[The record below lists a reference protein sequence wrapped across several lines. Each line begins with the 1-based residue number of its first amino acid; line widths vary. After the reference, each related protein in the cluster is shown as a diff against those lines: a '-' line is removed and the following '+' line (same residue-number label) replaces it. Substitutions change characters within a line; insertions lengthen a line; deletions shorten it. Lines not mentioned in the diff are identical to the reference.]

1 MIHRIGVLTL
11 CLVVAAVTGR
21 ATAQVATT
29 PASAQT
35 SAQTSAQVSTQTST
49 AATSL
54 DGWYLRTNL
63 GFAVAPGLTVNAR
76 DNDWGT
82 RCDKLSNPGLAE
94 TRPDECASAP
104 PPAEWTHEVGSGNGV
119 QSVVALGYTWHG
131 LRFEGEYLYRTTTY
145 SRGEGESQ
153 ILDAVIQEK
162 QQQELEIVDG
172 GLEDLLSHSVSAN
185 VYYEIK
191 SNSPY
196 TPYFGVG
203 VGLAATSLD
212 YYGRFKRNDDPAAI
226 STFLHP
232 ERKARL
238 AGTTTIGRHKMNDL
252 LAAYQAVVGVDY
264 ALSDNLGIGAKVRWS
279 RFSEFDDEEP
289 WTQLRSHASS
299 VGRGFDVMYGIST
312 DELSMIGASPNMM
325 YSF

>member
-1 MIHRIGVLTL
+1 MKLGITTLAL
-11 CLVVAAVTGR
+11 CLAVAFSTGQ
-21 ATAQVATT
+21 ATAQVSAQTFT
-29 PASAQT
+29 SASAQD
-35 SAQTSAQVSTQTST
+35 S
-49 AATSL
+49 
-54 DGWYLRTNL
+54 WYLRTNL
-63 GFAVAPGLTVNAR
+63 GFAVAPGLTLDVR

-104 PPAEWTHEVGSGNGV
+104 PPAEWTHDVGRGNGV
-119 QSVVALGYTWHG
+119 QSVLALGYTWND

-145 SRGEGESQ
+145 KRGEGESQ
-153 ILDAVIQEK
+153 ILDAVTQEK
-162 QQQELEIVDG
+162 QQQEIEIIDG
-172 GLEDLLSHSVSAN
+172 GLEDLLSHSVFAN
-185 VYYEIK
+185 VYYEFK

-196 TPYFGVG
+196 TPYIGVG
-203 VGLAATSLD
+203 VGLSSTSLD

-226 STFLHP
+226 TTFLHP

-264 ALSDNLGIGAKVRWS
+264 ALSDNLGIGAKVRWAK
-279 RFSEFDDEEP
+279 FSEFDDEEP
-289 WTQLRSHASS
+289 WTQLRSHAPS
-299 VGRGFDVMYGIST
+299 VGRGFDVLYNVNT
-312 DELSMIGASPNMM
+312 DELSMIGASLNMM

>member
-1 MIHRIGVLTL
+1 MIHRIGILTL
-11 CLVVAAVTGR
+11 CLVVAAVSGR
-21 ATAQVATT
+21 ASAQATT
-29 PASAQT
+29 TVSAQT
-35 SAQTSAQVSTQTST
+35 STSASGQ
-49 AATSL
+49 

-104 PPAEWTHEVGSGNGV
+104 PPAEWTHEVGAGDGV
-119 QSVVALGYTWHG
+119 QSVLALGYTWNS

-145 SRGEGESQ
+145 TRGEGDRSDPGCRDPGKAAAGTRNHRRRIGRSAFAQ
-153 ILDAVIQEK
+153 CF
-162 QQQELEIVDG
+162 
-172 GLEDLLSHSVSAN
+172 AN
-185 VYYEIK
+185 VYYEFK

-196 TPYFGVG
+196 TPYIGVG
-203 VGLAATSLD
+203 VGLSSTSLD

-264 ALSDNLGIGAKVRWS
+264 ALSDNVGIGAKVRWS
-279 RFSEFDDEEP
+279 KFSEFDDEEM

-312 DELSMIGASPNMM
+312 DELSMVGVSLNMM

>member
-1 MIHRIGVLTL
+1 MIHRIGILTL
-11 CLVVAAVTGR
+11 CLAVAAVTGQ
-21 ATAQVATT
+21 T
-29 PASAQT
+29 SAQT
-35 SAQTSAQVSTQTST
+35 SAQTSTSASTQ
-49 AATSL
+49 

-104 PPAEWTHEVGSGNGV
+104 PPAEWTHEVGTGDGM
-119 QSVVALGYTWHG
+119 QSVLALGYTWKG

-145 SRGEGESQ
+145 TRGEGESQ
-153 ILDAVIQEK
+153 VLDAVTQEK
-162 QQQELEIVDG
+162 QQQEIEIIDG
-172 GLEDLLSHSVSAN
+172 GLEDLLAHSVFAN
-185 VYYEIK
+185 VYYEFK

-196 TPYFGVG
+196 TPYFGIG
-203 VGLAATSLD
+203 AGLSSTSLD

-226 STFLHP
+226 TTFLHP

-238 AGTTTIGRHKMNDL
+238 AGTTTVGRHKMNDL

-279 RFSEFDDEEP
+279 KFSEFDDEKL

-299 VGRGFDVMYGIST
+299 VGRGFDVIYGIST
-312 DELSMIGASPNMM
+312 NELSMIGASLNMM

>member
-1 MIHRIGVLTL
+1 MIHRIGILTL
-11 CLVVAAVTGR
+11 CLAVAAVTGR
-21 ATAQVATT
+21 ATAQV
-29 PASAQT
+29 SAQT
-35 SAQTSAQVSTQTST
+35 AASASTQ
-49 AATSL
+49 

-104 PPAEWTHEVGSGNGV
+104 PPAEWTHEVGAGDGM
-119 QSVVALGYTWHG
+119 QSVLALGYTWKG

-145 SRGEGESQ
+145 TRGEGESQ
-153 ILDAVIQEK
+153 VLDAVTQEK
-162 QQQELEIVDG
+162 QQQEIEIIDG
-172 GLEDLLSHSVSAN
+172 GLEDLLAHSVFAN
-185 VYYEIK
+185 VYYEFK

-203 VGLAATSLD
+203 VGLSITSLD

-226 STFLHP
+226 TTFLHP

-238 AGTTTIGRHKMNDL
+238 AGTTTVGRHKMNDL

-279 RFSEFDDEEP
+279 KFSEFDDEEQ

-299 VGRGFDVMYGIST
+299 VGRGFDVIYGIST
-312 DELSMIGASPNMM
+312 NELSMIGASLNMM

>member
-21 ATAQVATT
+21 AE
-29 PASAQT
+29 AQT
-35 SAQTSAQVSTQTST
+35 SAQPPAQTST
-49 AATSL
+49 SASAQ

-63 GFAVAPGLTVNAR
+63 GFAVAPGLTVHAR

-82 RCDKLSNPGLAE
+82 KCDKLSNPGLAE
-94 TRPDECASAP
+94 TTAEECASAP
-104 PPAEWTHEVGSGNGV
+104 PITGWTHEVGAGDGV
-119 QSVVALGYTWHG
+119 QSVLALGYTWNS

-145 SRGEGESQ
+145 TRGEGESE
-153 ILDAVIQEK
+153 ILDVVTQQKQRQEI
-162 QQQELEIVDG
+162 EIIDG
-172 GLEDLLSHSVSAN
+172 GLEDLLSHSVFAN

-191 SNSPY
+191 NNSPY
-196 TPYFGVG
+196 TPYVGVG
-203 VGLAATSLD
+203 VGLSATSLD

-226 STFLHP
+226 ATFLHP

-238 AGTTTIGRHKMNDL
+238 AGTTTIGRSKLNDI

-264 ALSDNLGIGAKVRWS
+264 AINDKLGIGAKVRWS
-279 RFSEFDDEEP
+279 RFSEFDDEEL

-299 VGRGFDVMYGIST
+299 VGRGFDVIYGIST
-312 DELSMIGASPNMM
+312 DELSMVGASLNMM

>member
-1 MIHRIGVLTL
+1 MDRIKIHGIGILSL
-11 CLVVAAVTGR
+11 CLAVAIVTGR
-21 ATAQVATT
+21 ANAQV
-29 PASAQT
+29 SAQT
-35 SAQTSAQVSTQTST
+35 ATSASTQ
-49 AATSL
+49 

-104 PPAEWTHEVGSGNGV
+104 PPAEWTHEVGAGDGM
-119 QSVVALGYTWHG
+119 QSVLALGYTWKG

-145 SRGEGESQ
+145 TRGEGEGQ
-153 ILDAVIQEK
+153 VLDAVTQEK
-162 QQQELEIVDG
+162 QQQELETVDG
-172 GLEDLLSHSVSAN
+172 GLEDLLAHSVFSN
-185 VYYEIK
+185 VYYEFR

-203 VGLAATSLD
+203 AGLSSTSLD

-226 STFLHP
+226 TTFLHP

-238 AGTTTIGRHKMNDL
+238 AGTTTVGRHKMNDL

-279 RFSEFDDEEP
+279 KFSEFDDEKL
-289 WTQLRSHASS
+289 WTQLRSQASS
-299 VGRGFDVMYGIST
+299 MGRGFDVIYGVST
-312 DELSMIGASPNMM
+312 NELSMIGASLNMM

>member
-1 MIHRIGVLTL
+1 MDRIKIHGIGILSL
-11 CLVVAAVTGR
+11 CLAVAIVTGR
-21 ATAQVATT
+21 ANAQV
-29 PASAQT
+29 SAQT
-35 SAQTSAQVSTQTST
+35 ATSGSTQ
-49 AATSL
+49 

-104 PPAEWTHEVGSGNGV
+104 PPAEWTHEVGAGDGM
-119 QSVVALGYTWHG
+119 QSVLALGYTWKG

-145 SRGEGESQ
+145 TRGEDESQ
-153 ILDAVIQEK
+153 VLDAVTQEK
-162 QQQELEIVDG
+162 QQQELETVDG
-172 GLEDLLSHSVSAN
+172 GLEDLLAHSVFAN
-185 VYYEIK
+185 VNYEFK

-196 TPYFGVG
+196 TPYIGVG
-203 VGLAATSLD
+203 EGLSSTSLD
-212 YYGRFKRNDDPAAI
+212 YYGRFKRNDDPSAI
-226 STFLHP
+226 TTFLHP

-238 AGTTTIGRHKMNDL
+238 AGTTTVGRHKMNDF

-279 RFSEFDDEEP
+279 KFSEFDDEKL

-299 VGRGFDVMYGIST
+299 VGRGFDVIYGIST
-312 DELSMIGASPNMM
+312 NELSMIGASLNMM

>member
-1 MIHRIGVLTL
+1 MTHRIGVLTL
-11 CLVVAAVTGR
+11 CLIVVAVTGR
-21 ATAQVATT
+21 AAAQTST
-29 PASAQT
+29 QMSAQT
-35 SAQTSAQVSTQTST
+35 STSASAQALSQ
-49 AATSL
+49 

-94 TRPDECASAP
+94 TTPEECASAP
-104 PPAEWTHEVGSGNGV
+104 PPAEWTHEVGAGDGV
-119 QSVVALGYTWHG
+119 QSVLALGYTWNS

-145 SRGEGESQ
+145 TRGEGTGQ
-153 ILDAVIQEK
+153 ILDAVTQEK
-162 QQQELEIVDG
+162 QQQELEIIDG
-172 GLEDLLSHSVSAN
+172 GLEDLLSHSVFAN
-185 VYYEIK
+185 VYYEFR

-196 TPYFGVG
+196 TPYIGVG
-203 VGLAATSLD
+203 VGLSSTSLD

-264 ALSDNLGIGAKVRWS
+264 ALSDNVGIGAKVRWS
-279 RFSEFDDEEP
+279 KFSEFDDEEL

-299 VGRGFDVMYGIST
+299 VGRGFDVIYGVST
-312 DELSMIGASPNMM
+312 DGLSMIGASLNMM

>member
-1 MIHRIGVLTL
+1 MKHRIGVLAL
-11 CLVVAAVTGR
+11 CLAVAVGTGR
-21 ATAQVATT
+21 ASAQATT
-29 PASAQT
+29 PASPPTSAST
-35 SAQTSAQVSTQTST
+35 SAQ
-49 AATSL
+49 

-104 PPAEWTHEVGSGNGV
+104 PPAEWSHEVGRGDGM
-119 QSVVALGYTWHG
+119 QSALALGYVWKG

-145 SRGEGESQ
+145 RSGGGETQ
-153 ILDAVIQEK
+153 ILDVVTQEK

-172 GLEDLLSHSVSAN
+172 GAEDLLSHSVFAN
-185 VYYEIK
+185 VYYEFK

-196 TPYFGVG
+196 TPYIGVG
-203 VGLAATSLD
+203 VGLSSTSLD
-212 YYGRFKRNDDPAAI
+212 YFVRFKRNDDPAAI
-226 STFLHP
+226 TTFLHP

-238 AGTTTIGRHKMNDL
+238 AGTTTIGRHKMDDL

-264 ALSDNLGIGAKVRWS
+264 ALSDNVGIGAKVRWS
-279 RFSEFDDEEP
+279 RFSEFDDENP

-299 VGRGFDVMYGIST
+299 VGRGFDVIYGIST
-312 DELSMIGASPNMM
+312 NELSMIGASLNMM
-325 YSF
+325 YRF

>member
-1 MIHRIGVLTL
+1 MDRIKIHRIGILSL
-11 CLVVAAVTGR
+11 CLVVAIVTGQ
-21 ATAQVATT
+21 ANAQVST

-35 SAQTSAQVSTQTST
+35 ATSASTQ
-49 AATSL
+49 

-104 PPAEWTHEVGSGNGV
+104 PPAEWTHEVGAGDGM
-119 QSVVALGYTWHG
+119 QSVLALGYTWNG

-145 SRGEGESQ
+145 TRGEGGSQ
-153 ILDAVIQEK
+153 VLDAVTQEK
-162 QQQELEIVDG
+162 QQQEIEIIDG
-172 GLEDLLSHSVSAN
+172 GLEDLLAHSVFAN
-185 VYYEIK
+185 VYYEFK

-203 VGLAATSLD
+203 VGLSSTSLD
-212 YYGRFKRNDDPAAI
+212 YYGRFKRNDDPSAI
-226 STFLHP
+226 TTFLHP

-238 AGTTTIGRHKMNDL
+238 AGTTTIGRSKLNDL

-264 ALSDNLGIGAKVRWS
+264 ALSDNMGIGAKVRWS
-279 RFSEFDDEEP
+279 RFSEFDGEDR

-299 VGRGFDVMYGIST
+299 VGRGFDVIYGVST
-312 DELSMIGASPNMM
+312 NELSMVGASLNMM

>member
-1 MIHRIGVLTL
+1 MDRIKIHRIGILSL
-11 CLVVAAVTGR
+11 CLVVAIVTGR
-21 ATAQVATT
+21 ATAQATT

-35 SAQTSAQVSTQTST
+35 ATSAYAQ
-49 AATSL
+49 

-76 DNDWGT
+76 DNDWST

-94 TRPDECASAP
+94 TSAEECASP
-104 PPAEWTHEVGSGNGV
+104 PPITGWSHEVGAGDGM
-119 QSVVALGYTWHG
+119 QSVLALGYTWNG

-145 SRGEGESQ
+145 TRGEGGSQ
-153 ILDAVIQEK
+153 VLDAVTQEK
-162 QQQELEIVDG
+162 QQQEIEIIDG
-172 GLEDLLSHSVSAN
+172 GLEDLLAHSVFAN
-185 VYYEIK
+185 VYYEFK

-203 VGLAATSLD
+203 VGLSSTSLD

-226 STFLHP
+226 TTFLHP

-238 AGTTTIGRHKMNDL
+238 AGTTTVGRHKMNDL

-279 RFSEFDDEEP
+279 KFSEFDDEKL

-299 VGRGFDVMYGIST
+299 VGRGFDVIYGVST
-312 DELSMIGASPNMM
+312 NELSMIGASLNMM